1 MNKKKRIISK
11 LEIKGSNLVKGINL
25 EGLRVLGKPEYFA
38 EYYYK
43 NNIDEIIYQD
53 VVASLYGRNNL
64 KELIKIVS
72 DKIFIPMI
80 VSGGLRSLN
89 DIREILRAG
98 ADRVCINSEGIKNP
112 EFLKNSVKEFGSST
126 IVANIQVQKTLNNEY
141 LCYIENGRQVT
152 DYKLEDWACKVQD
165 LGVGELLITSIN
177 FDGTGKGFD
186 LNLINKIEKKIEI
199 PIILSGG
206 AGSYNH
212 IKELFYNTKVD
223 GVAISSMFHYFLVE
237 KNKKIIKK
245 NKYEEGN
252 LTFLNNN
259 IEGFGGYTSS
269 ILDLKNFLLKNN
281 IACKL

>member
-11 LEIKGSNLVKGINL
+11 IEIKGLNLVKGVNL

-64 KELIKIVS
+64 KELIEIVS
-72 DKIFIPMI
+72 EKIFIPMI
-80 VSGGLRSLN
+80 VGGGLKSLN

-112 EFLKNSVKEFGSST
+112 DFLKNSVKEFGSST
-126 IVANIQVQKTLNNEY
+126 IVVNIQIQKTLNNEY
-141 LCYIENGRQVT
+141 LCFIENGRQVT

-177 FDGTGKGFD
+177 NDGTGKGFD
-186 LNLINKIEKKIEI
+186 LSLINKLENKIEI

-206 AGSYNH
+206 AGSYEH
-212 IKELFYNTKVD
+212 VKEAFNNTKID
-223 GVAISSMFHYFLVE
+223 GIAISSMFHYFLVE
-237 KNKKIIKK
+237 KDIK
-245 NKYEEGN
+245 NIQGQKYQEGN
-252 LTFLNNN
+252 LAFLKKNVQ
-259 IEGFGGYTSS
+259 GFNGYASS
-269 ILDLKNFLLKNN
+269 IINLKNFLMENN
-281 IACKL
+281 IPCKL